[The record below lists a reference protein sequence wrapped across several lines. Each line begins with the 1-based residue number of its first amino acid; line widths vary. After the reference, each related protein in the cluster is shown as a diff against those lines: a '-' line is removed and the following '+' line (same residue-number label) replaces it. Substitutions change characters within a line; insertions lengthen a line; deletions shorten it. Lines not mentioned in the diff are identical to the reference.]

1 MKMNE
6 HRQTPEII
14 ALALLF
20 LSITLLAVVG
30 FAKDWMPP
38 VASEHGVGVDG
49 VIGYLLLST
58 GAILIIGTLVFVAF
72 LWLYGRGRPTGS
84 PKASPQMER
93 RWSLVPVIGMALVA
107 EAGVLVKGLPVWEQ
121 VYGDMPEDAI
131 VVEVNA
137 QQFEWI
143 IRYPGKDGTF
153 GRTDLTLI
161 DNTANPA
168 GLDRADSAA
177 QDDLVFRN
185 RLHLPTGRPVYLR
198 LLSRDVL
205 HSFTVPAFRVKQ
217 DVVPGMVG
225 STQFVPTRPGS
236 YEIGCAELCGIGH
249 YQMGGSVIVLPPVEF
264 EAWHE
269 DQTGWLQ

>member
-84 PKASPQMER
+84 PKTSPQMER

-107 EAGVLVKGLPVWEQ
+107 EAG
-121 VYGDMPEDAI
+121 
-131 VVEVNA
+131 
-137 QQFEWI
+137 
-143 IRYPGKDGTF
+143 
-153 GRTDLTLI
+153 
-161 DNTANPA
+161 
-168 GLDRADSAA
+168 
-177 QDDLVFRN
+177 
-185 RLHLPTGRPVYLR
+185 PTP
-198 LLSRDVL
+198 
-205 HSFTVPAFRVKQ
+205 
-217 DVVPGMVG
+217 
-225 STQFVPTRPGS
+225 
-236 YEIGCAELCGIGH
+236 
-249 YQMGGSVIVLPPVEF
+249 
-264 EAWHE
+264 
-269 DQTGWLQ
+269 